1 MRRRPKTD
9 RALDGE
15 DYLILSA
22 IHSRVRWKAVFVL
35 NVVDGC
41 IPSAMS
47 TGNADDI
54 EEKRR
59 LLYVA
64 MTRAK
69 DQLTPHRSAPL
80 LRAWANA
87 RR

>member
-1 MRRRPKTD
+1 
-9 RALDGE
+9 
-15 DYLILSA
+15 LILSA
-22 IHSRVRWKAVFVL
+22 IHSSKGQEWKAVFVL

-41 IPSAMS
+41 IPSDMS

-59 LLYVA
+59 LLFVA

-69 DQLTPHRSAPL
+69 DQLTTSFRTASTCMGKG
-80 LRAWANA
+80 LR
-87 RR
+87 